1 MRRRESG
8 HEGGPGTMRARTVRI
23 TAVGAA
29 AVATAALAAGCGSGG
44 TDAVA
49 TAPKG
54 AAEKPATGKL
64 RIFAYDDTV
73 AQAMIAPFKAQNPG
87 VDLQIATFDSN
98 QEAAAKLRAGFK
110 ADVVDVCL
118 DEMQPLVKAKLLRP
132 LDTSGVQAWANL
144 TPTLRNAKGVTIDG
158 KIYVVPNSA
167 GPQGLIYNTRTLPRG
182 IKSFKDLYDPSLK
195 GRVTMDGGNALTPI
209 AETAMAMGIKDPMN
223 LSDDQVAKVKD
234 YMIAHRGQFRT
245 FASSDSDM
253 VNLFKSGEVVA
264 SDGGRGTA
272 QELIDDGVPV
282 RYVKPAEGQLSWVC
296 GFGIT
301 RDATNLAAAYR
312 LINHYT
318 NPKGQATLSQGGFV
332 ISNPKAL
339 PMVPAKFRSTA
350 DPSSIDGA
358 IPESEPSN
366 FPAWSRAWQAIQTSG
381 G

>member
-1 MRRRESG
+1 
-8 HEGGPGTMRARTVRI
+8 MRATTTRLAIV
-23 TAVGAA
+23 TAIA
-29 AVATAALAAGCGSGG
+29 ATALLAGGCGGGG
-44 TDAVA
+44 TSAPAV
-49 TAPKG
+49 APKG
-54 AAEKPATGKL
+54 AADRPATGTL

-73 AQAMIAPFKAQNPG
+73 AKQMIGPFKAANPG
-87 VDLQIATFDSN
+87 LNLQIATFDSD
-98 QEAAAKLRAGFK
+98 QEAAAKLRAGFR

-118 DEMQPLVKAKLLRP
+118 DEMQPLTKAKLLRP
-132 LDTSGVQAWANL
+132 LDTSGVQAWKDLA
-144 TPTLRNAKGVTIDG
+144 PTLKRAKGVTIDG
-158 KIYVVPNSA
+158 NVYVIPSSA
-167 GPQGLIYNTRTLPRG
+167 GPQGLIYNTKTLPRG
-182 IKSFKDLYDPSLK
+182 IRSFKDLYDPALK

-209 AETAMAMGIKDPMN
+209 AETALAMGIKDPMN

-234 YMIAHRGQFRT
+234 FMIAHRGQFRT

-272 QELIDDGVPV
+272 QELIADGVPV
-282 RYVKPAEGQLSWVC
+282 RYVKPSEGQLSWVC

-332 ISNPKAL
+332 IANPKAIE
-339 PMVPAKFRSTA
+339 MVPKQFRSTA
-350 DPSSIDGA
+350 DPASIEGA
-358 IPESEPSN
+358 IPESEPDN